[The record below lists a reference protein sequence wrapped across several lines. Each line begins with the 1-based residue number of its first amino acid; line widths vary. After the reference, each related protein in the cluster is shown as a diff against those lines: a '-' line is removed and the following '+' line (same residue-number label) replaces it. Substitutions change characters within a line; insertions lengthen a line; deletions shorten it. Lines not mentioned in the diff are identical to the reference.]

1 MEMEKSHYIVRSK
14 GEFSRLVRAT
24 STEGS
29 SDSSTLDDSWS
40 GPLLLSITQGGFGQD
55 IVDDH
60 RQVKERFLEYLFT
73 SAGIDLPRSVEAFDL
88 YFTLEE
94 INELIDLDDLDLD
107 W

>member
-60 RQVKERFLEYLFT
+60 RQVKERFLEHLFMST
-73 SAGIDLPRSVEAFDL
+73 GVDLERSEEVFDCYFILEPIDETV
-88 YFTLEE
+88 
-94 INELIDLDDLDLD
+94 DLDDLG
-107 W
+107 